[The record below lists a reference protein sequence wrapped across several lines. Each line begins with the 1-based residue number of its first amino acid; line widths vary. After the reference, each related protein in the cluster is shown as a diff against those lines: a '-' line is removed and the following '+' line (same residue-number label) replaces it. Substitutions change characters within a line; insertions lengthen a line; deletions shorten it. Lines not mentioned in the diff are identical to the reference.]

1 MKREIE
7 KAVDKA
13 PIQISE
19 WFAAGYIAIRDRT
32 GLDGRRHIVLSRDAR
47 SGGE

>member
-1 MKREIE
+1 MRKETAE
-7 KAVDKA
+7 KAS
-13 PIQISE
+13 IQLSE